1 MEASSVIVLDSDSD
15 DGIVMENP
23 PNCTERKRKATS
35 PLLHTPPP
43 QTNGAT
49 QDASSGGSG
58 SASASGAGSGAQDPQ
73 RKRIKPITIATN
85 LSDKRWCSDGGTPPH
100 NNNNNNNQAMIVNEN
115 FAPITYSED
124 WEQEIKQYQRTLA
137 GGGALTV
144 QATPPTPA
152 SSRSSTTNEDPDA
165 SSRSTPPDTE
175 KLPQDTH
182 TQSRKAPST
191 TSRRKQVGGGGAIEK
206 NPIGKEFQELLD
218 ACRKADSSKDME
230 TLIEKKLVRYYE
242 IVHPDYVSSRSFKK
256 AVVKVTAEVHA
267 HPNLVFLKLAN
278 IVEEL
283 NARRKSH
290 PSIAQSTAIASAVAA
305 PAEVPGSDNRTS
317 SVRADAGADEATVE
331 GIKSTGNAKKDLQIT
346 KLNRVLYMLTKRI
359 QQLEEAEVDFS
370 HENNSA
376 FLLTERYKKRAY
388 EVYEKLCDITGESK
402 NAHRLVR
409 KPIHFQGTQY
419 TEFNRTLSQFVNKTN
434 TFPNFRDVLKCLQHC
449 NVKHDYGLRS
459 ERMNRIAQDAFIKVG
474 KQLQRRRK
482 TDLYEMVVYHTGEEK
497 DPATIDPKLRE
508 KLEENGKHYS
518 KVNSII
524 DKYAEKELT
533 SREEDPEKR
542 HNSKDNQNS
551 ETMPSSSSGS
561 VPSATVTSATSAK
574 EATANGG
581 TDEVVLQVTD
591 DDDDEED
598 DEDDD
603 DDDDEDDEDEFES
616 TTKENVRPDSFE
628 DVVISDDDELVVLD
642 S

>member
-1 MEASSVIVLDSDSD
+1 MEIGMESSSVIVLDSDSD
-15 DGIVMENP
+15 DGMVMENP
-23 PNCTERKRKATS
+23 PNCIERKRKAS
-35 PLLHTPPP
+35 PSPFPTRTPPP
-43 QTNGAT
+43 SQTNGANLET
-49 QDASSGGSG
+49 ASGGSG
-58 SASASGAGSGAQDPQ
+58 GVQDPQ

-85 LSDKRWCSDGGTPPH
+85 LADKRWCSDGGTPPH
-100 NNNNNNNQAMIVNEN
+100 NNNNNNQAMIVNEN

-124 WEQEIKQYQRTLA
+124 WEQEIKQYQRKLA
-137 GGGALTV
+137 GGGGGGELSV
-144 QATPPTPA
+144 QATPTTPA

-165 SSRSTPPDTE
+165 SSRSTPPETD
-175 KLPQDTH
+175 KHPQDEHKT
-182 TQSRKAPST
+182 SRK
-191 TSRRKQVGGGGAIEK
+191 TSSKRKQVGSAEAIEK

-230 TLIEKKLVRYYE
+230 TLIERKLIRYYE
-242 IVHPDYVSSRSFKK
+242 IVHPDYVNSRSFKK
-256 AVVKVTAEVHA
+256 AVVKVTAEVRA
-267 HPNLVFLKLAN
+267 QPNLVFLKLAN

-283 NARRKSH
+283 NARRKSR
-290 PSIAQSTAIASAVAA
+290 SLAQTANTA
-305 PAEVPGSDNRTS
+305 PASVDVAGKDNRTS
-317 SVRADAGADEATVE
+317 AAQSVE
-331 GIKSTGNAKKDLQIT
+331 GGVGGIVSTGNAKKDLQIT
-346 KLNRVLYMLTKRI
+346 KLNRVLYVLTKRI
-359 QQLEEAEVDFS
+359 QQLETAEVDFS

-376 FLLTERYKKRAY
+376 FLMTERYKKRAY

-419 TEFNRTLSQFVNKTN
+419 PEFNRTLSQFVNKTN

-449 NVKHDYGLRS
+449 NEKHDYGLRT

-533 SREEDPEKR
+533 SREEDLEKR
-542 HNSKDNQNS
+542 EKSKDNQNTD
-551 ETMPSSSSGS
+551 TMPSSSSSSSSGKAPS
-561 VPSATVTSATSAK
+561 STVTSGKDASATV
-574 EATANGG
+574 NGQ

-591 DDDDEED
+591 EDDDEDDEEEEDD

-603 DDDDEDDEDEFES
+603 EDEDEFES
-616 TTKENVRPDSFE
+616 TAKENVRPDSFE